1 MLPRHLSDF
10 GNHAPTAWQELAEGA
25 PTIIGFARLCSQA
38 ISDTNQTAVT
48 LEQLSDEAKCLLAMA
63 APRGTF
69 EIWFQ
74 RDGFDSVERFLAVCV
89 EQQPHRRKL
98 LLQKEDPQQTV
109 KFLEGFRQLCQSGL
123 VLHHL
128 QRDFSLSSQGFELA
142 QLLSIDDYQALIDF
156 AIDLD

>member
-10 GNHAPTAWQELAEGA
+10 GNHSPTSWQELAEGA
-25 PTIIGFARLCSQA
+25 PTIIGFAQLCSLA
-38 ISDTNQTAVT
+38 ISDTNQTAVI
-48 LEQLSDEAKCLLAMA
+48 LEQLSDEAKCILGLAA
-63 APRGTF
+63 SRGTL

-89 EQQPHRRKL
+89 EVQPQSRKL
-98 LLQKEDPQQTV
+98 FLRKEDPQQTV
-109 KFLEGFRQLCQSGL
+109 KFLDGFRQLCRAGL

-128 QRDFSLSSQGFELA
+128 QRDFSLSKQGFELA
-142 QLLSIDDYQALIDF
+142 RLISVDDYQTMIDF